1 MMNKTKFFLNLLLVP
16 VYFTLLV
23 LFGIIRVVKESVY
36 DTMDAIRVT
45 KRMYW

>member
-16 VYFTLLV
+16 VYFTLVLV
-23 LFGIIRVVKESVY
+23 LNIVDAFLTTCLEVK
-36 DTMDAIRVT
+36 DAIRST